1 MRISDWSSDV
11 CSSDLTH
18 LRAHAEAIGAL
29 VEVLLDFRLRR
40 IRTRPIGIGRKRKTV
55 QAGRNIAGGTGI
67 AIRLPGA
74 TEACCL
80 FEQHKTMSGL
90 AQADRHEQTGKPRA
104 DDPDVKLRNFRFGRS
119 GVGHTGRWVLTGDGT
134 NTARGKS
141 GSGRV
146 MLGGR

>member
-67 AIRLPGA
+67 EIRLPGA

-80 FEQHKTMSGL
+80 FEQNTTMSGL
-90 AQADRHEQTGKPRA
+90 GIGRA
-104 DDPDVKLRNFRFGRS
+104 SWRERMCSYGEKS
-119 GVGHTGRWVLTGDGT
+119 GV
-134 NTARGKS
+134 
-141 GSGRV
+141 RV
-146 MLGGR
+146 DIK